1 MTDRAGSLRLIN
13 GRIYRFAEDRSPA
26 EAIVVRDGKVAWVGA
41 TRDAPAAADT
51 IDLQGAS
58 VLPGLTDAHIHLF
71 AIAYGR
77 LLVPLGRAH
86 AASVGD
92 VIARIKA
99 RAATTPKGEWVHAAE
114 FDENHL
120 AEHRYPTRDEL
131 DAAIP
136 DHPVLIRRFCGHIAI
151 VNGAALRALEIDE
164 GISEVQGGVFGRG
177 ADGRLDGSAT
187 EAAAEL
193 IFRRVPPIGRATLA
207 QSLHATIDD
216 CLRMGMTAAVEAA
229 VGFTSG
235 FDEEF
240 AVWQVARGDSAH
252 LPMRLGFMHQLDPEE
267 AVARG
272 LMPTRDP
279 DWQAMTLKF
288 FADGIV
294 GGRTS
299 AVSEDYCDTPTR
311 GFFMR
316 PEADLKRV
324 IVAAHEAGW
333 QVAVHAT
340 GDRAVS
346 CVIDAYETGQGR
358 VAWPDP
364 RHRIEH
370 FFCPPRD
377 GFARMQRLGALI
389 VMQPSFLTRMRR
401 SIEQAFGPRRHDK
414 YPGRSALAAGVH
426 YVASSDAPT
435 GLTSPWA
442 GMADAVDRGL
452 PDGEP
457 IGPNEALTP
466 REAVAAYIH
475 GGAYAMKQESWRGV
489 LAPGM
494 AADLIVPD
502 RDPLTDAA
510 PDLRS
515 VNVLMTMVRGVIHH
529 DAAFSR
535 AGRNAASPAG
545 R

>member
-1 MTDRAGSLRLIN
+1 VTDRAGLLRLIN
-13 GRIYRFAEDRSPA
+13 GRIYRSAEDWSPA
-26 EAIVVRDGKVAWVGA
+26 EALAVQDGKVVWLGA
-41 TRDAPAAADT
+41 TREAPAASET
-51 IDLQGAS
+51 IDLQGAT
-58 VLPGLTDAHIHLF
+58 VLPGLTDAHIHLL

-86 AASVGD
+86 ATSISD
-92 VIARIKA
+92 VIARLKA
-99 RAATTPKGEWVHAAE
+99 RAATTPAGEWVHAAE

-131 DAAIP
+131 DAALP

-151 VNGAALRALEIDE
+151 VNSAALRVLDIDE

-193 IFRRVPPIGRATLA
+193 IFRRVPPISRRVLA
-207 QSLHATIDD
+207 RSLHATVDD
-216 CLRMGMTAAVEAA
+216 CMRMGMTAAVEAA

-235 FDEEF
+235 FEEEL
-240 AVWQVARGDSAH
+240 AVWQEARGDKAH
-252 LPMRLGFMHQLDPEE
+252 LPMRLGFMYQLDPED
-267 AVARG
+267 ALARG
-272 LMPTRDP
+272 LTPSRDP

-346 CVIDAYETGQGR
+346 CVIDAFEAGQAR
-358 VAWPDP
+358 AAWPDP

-377 GFARMQRLGALI
+377 GFARMRRLGALI

-435 GLTSPWA
+435 GLTSPWL
-442 GMADAVDRGL
+442 GMADAVDRGA

-457 IGPNEALTP
+457 IGPGEALTP
-466 REAVAAYIH
+466 REAGAAYIH
-475 GGAYAMKQESWRGV
+475 GGAYAMKHEGWRGM

-502 RDPLTDAA
+502 RDPFAGSAA
-510 PDLRS
+510 DLRR
-515 VNVLMTMVRGVIHH
+515 VNVLMTMVRGMIHH
-529 DAAFSR
+529 DTAFSR
-535 AGRNAASPAG
+535 AGRSIASPAVS
-545 R
+545 